1 MAFSG
6 HPGGSLEISE
16 QISPQDLATNT
27 KFMSRWAS
35 WKAQASRNIS
45 GMTFFWGDTRCHT
58 RCMPHLYPWFHDTT
72 IVSSE
77 SVSFLAWT
85 TPPNGCVLPNYGNSK
100 GEKCHV
106 ANFGFAQFY
115 PRVIWHGKWPIC
127 KWFTIIII
135 YIYIN
140 IYMYMYIYM
149 YVCICIYIYIYVY
162 VYIHIYI

>member
-1 MAFSG
+1 MN
-6 HPGGSLEISE
+6 LYI
-16 QISPQDLATNT
+16 TNLQ
-27 KFMSRWAS
+27 SRSSYLGYTQHKPWLFPVILVAS
-35 WKAQASRNIS
+35 WKLSANFAPGPGHQHQVHVQVSQLKGPGLKKHLWNDL
-45 GMTFFWGDTRCHT
+45 FLGDTRCHT
-58 RCMPHLYPWFHDTT
+58 YGVCHTYSIYIHDTT

-127 KWFTIIII
+127 KLFTIIII
-135 YIYIN
+135 
-140 IYMYMYIYM
+140 
-149 YVCICIYIYIYVY
+149 
-162 VYIHIYI
+162 